1 MYKVK
6 VWYWDKDGA
15 VQELEEICETLEK
28 VNSLITLAKMAMD
41 QEDNP
46 DTFAKAEIYMVGEE

>member
-15 VQELEEICETLEK
+15 VQELEETCETPEK
-28 VNSLITLAKMAMD
+28 ANSLINLAKMTMNR
-41 QEDNP
+41 ESNP
-46 DTFAKAEIYMVGEE
+46 DTFAKAKIYMIGEE